1 MSANRRRFLTSEQI
15 DADLDANGE
24 ELEEM
29 KNESRSFLEM
39 AGSVI
44 DILALFHLL
53 ISGCA
58 IAYLAILS
66 STTDYERWSLYF
78 ADLSQPAD
86 FFFYIITFI
95 LFLYVFIMAVVLG
108 QVDSR
113 NSMAKVAFIG
123 CAALLGLSLLLGTL
137 SIPMSMM
144 LKRSL
149 DDFGDWIRS
158 PMAINAGKSKIYD
171 VYKPMLVI
179 RMITLIIT
187 GPICS
192 FLVTQIRYETW
203 ALIYM
208 RL

>member
-1 MSANRRRFLTSEQI
+1 MSANRRRFLTSEQV
-15 DADLDANGE
+15 DAELDAE

-29 KNESRSFLEM
+29 KNESRTVLETV
-39 AGSVI
+39 GSVI

-78 ADLSQPAD
+78 ADISQPAD
-86 FFFYIITFI
+86 FFFYVTTFI
-95 LFLYVFIMAVVLG
+95 LFLYVFLMTVVVG

-113 NSMAKVAFIG
+113 NSMAKVVFIG
-123 CAALLGLSLLLGTL
+123 CTALLGLSLLLGTL

-158 PMAINAGKSKIYD
+158 PMAIEVGQSRIYG
-171 VYKPMLVI
+171 VYKPMLII
-179 RMITLIIT
+179 RMATLVIT
-187 GPICS
+187 GPVCS
-192 FLVTQIRYETW
+192 FLVAQIRYDTW
-203 ALIYM
+203 SLMYM